1 MDSLLATSNVLLW
14 IAVVVLFFLV
24 LALTRQ
30 VGVLY
35 ERIAPAGALMLS
47 QRLQVGEQAPSLELE
62 DINSGSRIAVG
73 DRNESGRSQLLFF
86 LSPDCPVC
94 KALLPIV
101 KSVAETEQAWLDLV
115 LATDYARKATDEL
128 IDEHDLTAFTF
139 VNSELLGKT
148 YGVGKLPYAV
158 LIDENSIIKSMGLV
172 NSREHFERLFI
183 AREMDTASVQ
193 QYLQQKVRTG

>member
-172 NSREHFERLFI
+172 NSREHFESLFI